1 MKTAIEF
8 KETQFSY
15 ILLSF
20 LALFI
25 GIIALS
31 GYQNK
36 GGWTIILL
44 LVAILVAVFYK
55 LTTVIDD
62 YGIAASF
69 GIGFLSRRMNFQEMD
84 VSTIQL
90 IDIPWYYGIGIRYT
104 STGIIY
110 NTKHNKAIRI
120 VSKDRKKVFLV
131 GTDHYEEIRSILL
144 QKNN

>member
-1 MKTAIEF
+1 MKTAIKF

-15 ILLSF
+15 ILLSI

-25 GIIALS
+25 GIIAFS
-31 GYQNK
+31 GYQSK
-36 GGWTIILL
+36 EGWAIIAL
-44 LVAILVAVFYK
+44 LVAILVVVFYK

-62 YGIAASF
+62 KGIVASF
-69 GIGFLSRRMNFQEMD
+69 GVGILSRRMTFDEID
-84 VSTIQL
+84 VSTLQL

-104 STGIIY
+104 SSGIIY
-110 NTKHNKAIRI
+110 NTKYNKAIRI

-131 GTDHYEEIRSILL
+131 GTDHYEEIKSILL